1 MTSPESIVSSG
12 PVLLEIR
19 EGGIA
24 HVRLNK
30 PESANSMDTELLSA
44 LHQAVVF
51 CHSDDR
57 VRVVVL
63 TGAGKNFC
71 AGGDVKVFASQGDK
85 LPDHVRK
92 VGAYLEIALGALVHL
107 KTPVVTAIQGF
118 AAGGGG
124 LGITCCSDF
133 VVAGES
139 AKFLA
144 GATRVGMV
152 PDGGV
157 TVSLVQLVGMR
168 NALDILLLNPT
179 LSAAEAKAMGL
190 VSRVVPDDRIEAE
203 AFALAEQ
210 LTQGAPQAL
219 AATKRL
225 LWSGIGTSVDAR
237 MPEEA
242 RMIAT
247 LCATDDVREGLAAVI
262 ERRKPRF
269 TGR

>member
-1 MTSPESIVSSG
+1 MTESIISRG
-12 PVLLEIR
+12 PVLLELR
-19 EGGIA
+19 PGGIA
-24 HVRLNK
+24 HLRLNK
-30 PESANSMDTELLSA
+30 PESANSMDSELLSA
-44 LHQAVVF
+44 LHAAVLH
-51 CHSDDR
+51 CHGDER

-71 AGGDVKVFASQGDK
+71 AGGDVKVFAAQGDK
-85 LPDHVRK
+85 LPDFVRK
-92 VGAYLEIALGALVHL
+92 VGAWLEVALGALVNL
-107 KTPVVTAIQGF
+107 KAPVVAAIQGF

-124 LGITCCSDF
+124 MGITCSADF

-144 GATRVGMV
+144 GATRVGMA

-157 TVSLVQLVGMR
+157 SVSLVQLVGMR
-168 NALDILLLNPT
+168 QALDILLLNPT

-190 VSRVVPDDRIEAE
+190 VSRVVPDDRLEAE
-203 AFALAEQ
+203 AFLLAEQ
-210 LTQGAPQAL
+210 LAQGAPQAL

-225 LWSGIGTSVDAR
+225 LWTGIGTSVAER

-242 RMIAT
+242 HVVAT